1 MLLVPTILIAVMVL
15 SGGVIVVLAIR
26 EAARR

>member
-15 SGGVIVVLAIR
+15 SGCAIVVLTVR
-26 EAARR
+26 EVARR